1 MFVVEDQI
9 PLENVMSLPKSELLT
24 GDLSAQIQTQRTE
37 RESRCFWIPTV
48 IFPRIIMK
56 PGPELFPENLIG

>member
-37 RESRCFWIPTV
+37 RESRCF
-48 IFPRIIMK
+48 
-56 PGPELFPENLIG
+56 